1 MLKNYH
7 NRINNNNNNNKWWK
21 ENETSWWHWPN
32 KDLTT
37 RFVIGSQ
44 KCFFELHKLPTHGGT
59 CMLLKCFNLFIQLF
73 IYFFPFFPPLQ
84 RNLDKLLSEKFCS
97 PTITYLEDK
106 GKFLFSDVYALIW
119 WDRNLIPLIVW
130 EFTHNANETTRDGS
144 EIYSHLRNL
153 FSNVLS

>member
-7 NRINNNNNNNKWWK
+7 NRINNNNKWWK
-21 ENETSWWHWPN
+21 ENETSWWHGP
-32 KDLTT
+32 T
-37 RFVIGSQ
+37 RTLPHALWLARKSAFSSCTSYPHMV
-44 KCFFELHKLPTHGGT
+44 ELACCWSALIYS
-59 CMLLKCFNLFIQLF
+59 FNYFI
-73 IYFFPFFPPLQ
+73 IFFPFFPPLQ